1 MESDWGWPAIGID
14 LGDRFSRVAIWQ
26 HGKVEIIVNDQGNRK
41 TLSYVAFTDNEHL
54 IGDAAKNQSSQ
65 NPAITIFDVY
75 KLIGRTFSDVT
86 AQYDIK
92 SWPFKV
98 VAGANDKPKIVVSYQ
113 GKEKQFAAEEICSMV
128 LMKMKETA
136 EAYLGVE
143 VKYAVVTVPAYFN
156 DSQRQATKDAGIMA
170 GLKSVHIIKEPTAVV
185 IAYGLHEQLASSCLG
200 NNVLVFNQGGRTLD
214 VSLLTINEDIVEFKA
229 VCWDP
234 ELGGD
239 AFDKKM
245 ANYFIQLFEPW
256 ACHISENP
264 EHLGRLVASC
274 ERAKRSISTC
284 SETVINLYSH
294 SVGKYFSTN
303 ITRANFERLSNYLIK
318 DCMRLVEKCLR
329 SAKLERE
336 DIHYVIL
343 VGGSTRIP
351 KVQQMLQE
359 FFLWEKLLNSFNSEE
374 VVAYGAAIHAA
385 MLSHVD
391 VSPIFYSAEL
401 HLGKIHIC
409 SSIIFLLKKKKKIH
423 PPLRRGRCI
432 IGIIIHDLGYLGA
445 LFTPLLAVSGV
456 SDCTLVQLLK
466 TVLWYSVKGRE
477 VQYNPGESS
486 TSLILNDIDSLLED
500 LYKVS
505 KKKSISISSSKVQF
519 LKLLEEIRRNPND
532 LHFTGELSQLLQDFH
547 PSLPMHSL
555 TVIKSLE
562 EDILASQHRFM
573 EWTKKEVA
581 APLKLRE
588 AGTIQSRLV
597 NIKNQ
602 ILQKTSS
609 RDQLRSRIAETDKEI
624 AKLMNCKSQLEKDHC
639 LADQDLGR
647 LTRSICPQVDVARQ
661 KSAQLAHLREASNFK
676 AKAWFS
682 LEAALDSFANYLKN
696 L

>member
-65 NPAITIFDVY
+65 NPAITIF
-75 KLIGRTFSDVT
+75 
-86 AQYDIK
+86 
-92 SWPFKV
+92 
-98 VAGANDKPKIVVSYQ
+98 
-113 GKEKQFAAEEICSMV
+113 
-128 LMKMKETA
+128 
-136 EAYLGVE
+136 
-143 VKYAVVTVPAYFN
+143 
-156 DSQRQATKDAGIMA
+156 
-170 GLKSVHIIKEPTAVV
+170 
-185 IAYGLHEQLASSCLG
+185 
-200 NNVLVFNQGGRTLD
+200 
-214 VSLLTINEDIVEFKA
+214 
-229 VCWDP
+229 
-234 ELGGD
+234 
-239 AFDKKM
+239 
-245 ANYFIQLFEPW
+245 
-256 ACHISENP
+256 
-264 EHLGRLVASC
+264 
-274 ERAKRSISTC
+274 
-284 SETVINLYSH
+284 
-294 SVGKYFSTN
+294 
-303 ITRANFERLSNYLIK
+303 
-318 DCMRLVEKCLR
+318 
-329 SAKLERE
+329 
-336 DIHYVIL
+336 
-343 VGGSTRIP
+343 
-351 KVQQMLQE
+351 
-359 FFLWEKLLNSFNSEE
+359 
-374 VVAYGAAIHAA
+374 GAAAK
-385 MLSHVD
+385 D
-391 VSPIFYSAEL
+391 
-401 HLGKIHIC
+401 
-409 SSIIFLLKKKKKIH
+409 SSL
-423 PPLRRGRCI
+423 
-432 IGIIIHDLGYLGA
+432 
-445 LFTPLLAVSGV
+445 
-456 SDCTLVQLLK
+456 
-466 TVLWYSVKGRE
+466 
-477 VQYNPGESS
+477 ESS